1 LSGFLTILKEDIVR
15 RRLYSTLPDVE
26 HCKQLVTELKQAGLT
41 DKEIHVV
48 AREDVPL
55 EGLHQA
61 TVLDKTELKHGLE
74 LGASVGGVA
83 GMLGSIL
90 AITFPPAGIVIAGG
104 ALTILATTM
113 AGASFGA
120 MVSALVARDIPNH
133 ELEEF
138 QLDIDAGKVLLILDV
153 TTVRVDEIMQVIK
166 STHPEAVIG
175 VVHPT

>member
-1 LSGFLTILKEDIVR
+1 MR
-15 RRLYSTLPDVE
+15 RRLYSMLPDVE
-26 HCKQLVTELKQAGLT
+26 HCKQLVTELKQAGLR

-74 LGASVGGVA
+74 LGASVGGAA

-104 ALTILATTM
+104 ALTVLATTM

-120 MVSALVARDIPNH
+120 MASALVARDIPNH
-133 ELEEF
+133 ELEAF
-138 QLDIDAGKVLLILDV
+138 QLDIDAGKVLLILDIK
-153 TTVRVDEIMQVIK
+153 TTQVDAMTQMIK
-166 STHPEAVIG
+166 LTHPEAVIG

>member
-1 LSGFLTILKEDIVR
+1 M
-15 RRLYSTLPDVE
+15 LPDVE

-41 DKEIHVV
+41 DREIHVV

-74 LGASVGGVA
+74 LGASVGGIA

-104 ALTILATTM
+104 ALTVLATTM

-133 ELEEF
+133 ELEAF
-138 QLDIDAGKVLLILDV
+138 QLDIDMGKVLLILDIK
-153 TTVRVDEIMQVIK
+153 TSQVDAMTQMIK
-166 STHPEAVIG
+166 LTHPEAVIG
-175 VVHPT
+175 VVHST